1 MLSLAF
7 SLNTAPGAYAVL
19 LGAGVSVA
27 SGVPSAWRV
36 LHDLIEQIGAAKK
49 IDLTGFDDDGRLAW
63 FRNEFGVEPTY
74 EHLLEHLAP
83 TQMARQEILKG
94 YFEPTAEERE
104 AHTKGPTEAH
114 RAIARMVADGAI
126 RVVLTLNFDNL
137 METALRDQG
146 ITPTIVHGQSEI
158 GGIPPLHNAGALL
171 VHLHGDYTYPGE
183 MRNTITELSEYTP
196 ETETFL
202 DRIFEDFGLL
212 IVGWSAQYDP
222 VLVRAMRR
230 TFRRIYVP
238 FWVEPGTLAAEASD
252 LAGHLGS
259 TVVKATADDALGA
272 LHDSYLALRDRA
284 NARHPLTV
292 AKAVGSAKRE
302 LAGRYTAIGLHDAIK
317 QEADTLRNHPD
328 LVQSYTGTAGQGGH
342 RGMAERLEE
351 ACHVL
356 EGLIAATAYWGNE
369 DTDRW
374 WLGEIMAFSKGP
386 SAGGT
391 TDVLELHNLVVG
403 RLFYAAGIGATA
415 AGRYEILRNLF
426 EMHPQTTGGRTEP
439 ATVLLDPRWMYPGF
453 AAASRRMFNQLHTL
467 FVEHL
472 VVGSSTFESSWERF
486 EIMRTIHAIPRTPD
500 TCRSLASLTQARK
513 NNESALGKF
522 REAEAQNDI
531 DAHDDASTELGITK
545 QNLGRRLGAF
555 ADHIPL
561 HTPHVRFRYDEK
573 TQQFRASAAAELS
586 SELKNA
592 GNEHPIHVF
601 KLLPYES
608 NDLLEVLDSFSVA
621 AHRIAYS
628 AHQKGSSVSRSRDV
642 WLDEV

>member
-1 MLSLAF
+1 MAF
-7 SLNTAPGAYAVL
+7 SLNTAPGAYAVI

-36 LHDLIEQIGAAKK
+36 LHDLIEQIGAAKEV
-49 IDLTGFDDDGRLAW
+49 DMTGFDDNARLAW
-63 FRNEFGVEPTY
+63 FRAEFGEEPTY

-83 TQMARQEILKG
+83 TQMARQELLKG
-94 YFEPTAEERE
+94 YFEPTVEERE
-104 AHTKGPTEAH
+104 ANTKGPTAAH

-126 RVVLTLNFDNL
+126 RVILTLNFDNL
-137 METALRDQG
+137 METALREQG

-158 GGIPPLHNAGALL
+158 SGIPPLHTVGALL

-183 MRNTITELSEYTP
+183 MRNTVTELSEYTP

-238 FWVEPGTLAAEASD
+238 FWIEPGTLAGEAAD

-259 TVVKATADDALGA
+259 TIVKATADDALGA

-284 NARHPLTV
+284 NSRHPLTV
-292 AKAVGSAKRE
+292 ATAVASAKRE
-302 LAGRYTAIGLHDAIK
+302 LAGRYTAIGLHDTIK
-317 QEADTLRNHPD
+317 READTLRNHAD
-328 LVQSYTGTAGQGGH
+328 LVQSYTGTAGPGGH
-342 RGMAERLEE
+342 KGMVERLED
-351 ACHVL
+351 ACRVL
-356 EGLIAATAYWGNE
+356 EGLVAATAYWGDE
-369 DTDRW
+369 GTDQW
-374 WLGEIMAFSKGP
+374 WLGEIAAFGKGP

-415 AGRYEILRNLF
+415 SGRYEILRNLF
-426 EMHPQTTGGRTEP
+426 EMHIQTTGGRGEP
-439 ATVLLDPRWMYPGF
+439 ATVLLDPMWLYPGF
-453 AAASRRMFNQLHTL
+453 AAASRRMFGQLRTL

-486 EIMRTIHAIPRTPD
+486 EVMRTIHAIPRIPVAD
-500 TCRSLASLTQARK
+500 RSLASLRLARK
-513 NNESALGKF
+513 NKESAAAKY
-522 REAEAQNDI
+522 REAEAQS
-531 DAHDDASTELGITK
+531 DADVHDDASASLRQSRQE
-545 QNLGRRLGAF
+545 LGRRQGAF
-555 ADHIPL
+555 ADHVPL
-561 HTPHVRFRYDEK
+561 RTPHVRVWHDEH
-573 TQQFRASAAAELS
+573 TQRFRACAAVELS
-586 SELKNA
+586 NELTTA
-592 GNEHPIHVF
+592 GNDHPIHVS

-608 NDLLEVLDSFSVA
+608 NDLIEVLDALSVA
-621 AHRIAYS
+621 AHRIAYA
-628 AHQKGSSVSRSRDV
+628 AHQGGSLVSRSRDV
-642 WLDEV
+642 WLDEA